1 MNVTRRRL
9 AFGSLGALAL
19 AGAIPRTLWAA
30 AAGDDFYAGV
40 DPQLL
45 PAIKSQP
52 VMTFT
57 RENIAETRR
66 ARAVTPV
73 PTPPPA
79 PQPTTRTIPGRSGGP
94 DVRII
99 VVDPPR
105 REQLR
110 GALVHMHGGGY
121 IFGSAEP
128 NRPQRYAA
136 DCGCVVVSVDYR
148 LAPETPFPGPLEDC
162 YAALAWVHANADM
175 LGVDPRRVAVGG
187 ESAGGGLAAM
197 LAIAARDRGEFPV
210 AFQLLTYPMLDDRT
224 ASTRTMPSHLGRFA
238 WTPGSNRL
246 GWSSL
251 LGVPA
256 GSSVVPKGAVP
267 ARIESVAGLPPAFIG
282 VGTLDLFVDEDID
295 YSRRLIEAGVLTEL
309 LVVPGAYHAFDVRVP
324 DADVSVRFAAA
335 RTSAL
340 KRAVGIQTRE

>member
-1 MNVTRRRL
+1 
-9 AFGSLGALAL
+9 
-19 AGAIPRTLWAA
+19 
-30 AAGDDFYAGV
+30 
-40 DPQLL
+40 
-45 PAIKSQP
+45 
-52 VMTFT
+52 MTFT

-79 PQPTTRTIPGRSGGP
+79 PQPTTRMIPGRSGGP

-99 VVDPPR
+99 VVEPPKG
-105 REQLR
+105 EQVR

-136 DCGCVVVSVDYR
+136 DCGCVVISVDYR
-148 LAPETPFPGPLEDC
+148 LAPETPFPGPLKNS

-175 LGVDPRRVAVGG
+175 LGVDPRESLSVAKV
-187 ESAGGGLAAM
+187 LAVVSP
-197 LAIAARDRGEFPV
+197 RCSRSPPGTGVNFRCV
-210 AFQLLTYPMLDDRT
+210 QLLTYPMLDDRT
-224 ASTRTMPSHLGRFA
+224 ASTRTMPSHLGRFT

-256 GSSVVPKGAVP
+256 GSSGVPKGAVP
-267 ARIESVAGLPPAFIG
+267 ARIESVAGLPAAFIG